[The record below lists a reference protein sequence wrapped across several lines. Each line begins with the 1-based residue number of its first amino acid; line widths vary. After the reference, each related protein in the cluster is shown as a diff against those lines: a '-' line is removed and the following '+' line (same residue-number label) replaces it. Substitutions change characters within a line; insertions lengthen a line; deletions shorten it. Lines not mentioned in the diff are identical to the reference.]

1 MKTAV
6 RLIVLALAL
15 LALPA
20 AARAQTAADS
30 AGVLLGV
37 ADKLQ
42 NEGDAEL
49 ARSIL
54 HLITRR
60 FADTPA
66 AAEAARRL
74 AALTETRREQS
85 GRSEL
90 LVFST
95 TYGLFL
101 GAGIPAAFESEDPET
116 FGIGLIVGGP
126 AGFLAGRA
134 YANSRSLTEGQ
145 ARAITFGGTWGT
157 WQGYGWAEALNL
169 GTEEFCSE
177 FGGCFEGDP
186 EGHVLL
192 KSMIVGGLTGIG
204 VGMALSQKNI
214 TAGTASTVSF
224 GSLWGSW
231 YGGAIAAMGDTEENR
246 TLTATLIGGN
256 LGIVVAALGAPK
268 WEFTRQRARLV
279 SISGV
284 AGLLAGMGI
293 LLITQPEELSSSA
306 IAVPI
311 ATSTLGLGL
320 GAYWTRNM
328 EPERVGFLPGLD
340 APTIQPRIVER
351 VRNGRLERVP
361 AIGVTLIQARF

>member
-1 MKTAV
+1 MRNAV
-6 RLIVLALAL
+6 RLIVFALAL
-15 LALPA
+15 LAMPA

-37 ADKLQ
+37 AERLQ
-42 NEGDAEL
+42 SEGDVQL
-49 ARSIL
+49 SRSIL

-60 FADTPA
+60 YADTPA

-74 AALTETRREQS
+74 AAMTVTRTEQS

-101 GAGIPAAFESEDPET
+101 GAAIPAAFESDDPET
-116 FGIGLIVGGP
+116 FGIGLILGGP

-145 ARAITFGGTWGT
+145 ARALTFGGTWGT
-157 WQGYGWAEALNL
+157 WQGFGWAEVLDVGA
-169 GTEEFCSE
+169 EEFCGD
-177 FGGCFEGDP
+177 FGCSEGDP
-186 EGHVLL
+186 AGHAIL

-214 TAGTASTVSF
+214 TAGTATTVNF
-224 GSLWGSW
+224 GALWGSW
-231 YGGAIAAMGDTEENR
+231 YGGALAAMGDAEGDK
-246 TLTATLIGGN
+246 TLTAALIGGN
-256 LGIVVAALGAPK
+256 LGIVAAALGAPK

-284 AGLLAGMGI
+284 AGLLAGMGV
-293 LLITQPEELSSSA
+293 LLIAQPDGNGA

-311 ATSTLGLGL
+311 ATSAAGLAL
-320 GAYWTRNM
+320 GAHWTRNM
-328 EPERVGFLPGLD
+328 DPERVGFLPGLD

>member
-1 MKTAV
+1 MRNAA
-6 RLIVLALAL
+6 RLIVFAFAL
-15 LALPA
+15 LAMPA

-37 ADKLQ
+37 AERLQ
-42 NEGDAEL
+42 SEGDIQL
-49 ARSIL
+49 SRSIL

-60 FADTPA
+60 YADTPA

-74 AALTETRREQS
+74 AALTITRTEQS

-101 GAGIPAAFESEDPET
+101 GAAIPAAFESNDPET
-116 FGIGLIVGGP
+116 FGIGLILGGP

-169 GTEEFCSE
+169 GTEEFCDD

-186 EGHVLL
+186 KGHVIL

-214 TAGTASTVSF
+214 TAGTATTVNF
-224 GSLWGSW
+224 GALWGSW
-231 YGGAIAAMGDTEENR
+231 YGAALAAMSDTQEDK
-246 TLTATLIGGN
+246 TLTAALIGGN

-293 LLITQPEELSSSA
+293 LLIVQPDGNGS

-311 ATSTLGLGL
+311 GTSALGLGL
-320 GAYWTRNM
+320 GAHWTRNM
-328 EPERVGFLPGLD
+328 DPERVGFLPGLD